1 MGRGEVCFQIIREV
15 ETCNF
20 LIIGGGKVSRSTK
33 GSFRFIYRA

>member
-20 LIIGGGKVSRSTK
+20 LREEDWGREGVEEQERIV
-33 GSFRFIYRA
+33 